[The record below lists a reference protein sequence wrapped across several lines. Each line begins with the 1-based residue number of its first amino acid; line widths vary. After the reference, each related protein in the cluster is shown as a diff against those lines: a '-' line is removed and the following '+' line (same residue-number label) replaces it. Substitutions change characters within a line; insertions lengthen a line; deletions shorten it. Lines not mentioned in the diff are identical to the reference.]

1 MDEGLVALVTA
12 GVGLV
17 GALGGAAMGG
27 LAAVRGARMGAETTA
42 RATIEQ
48 ARTQERAQHGYWLRN
63 ERKRAAVLMLEA
75 YDGFT
80 LAASDVTRMFDLE
93 IEASTDV
100 WSAYGS
106 SVNEIRRA
114 YFPLRL
120 LRPARVHQ
128 ASRELW
134 QLIEQYHAA
143 IEEWARGIMTA
154 TNEVRAEWRAREEQQ
169 RYTLGRAHSDL
180 LDAVSDSLQGND
192 AVLRP
197 ATDGV

>member
-1 MDEGLVALVTA
+1 MNEGLVALATA

-48 ARTQERAQHGYWLRN
+48 ARTQERAQHDHWLRD

-75 YDGFT
+75 YDRFT
-80 LAASDVTRMFDLE
+80 IAASNITRMFDLE

-100 WSAYGS
+100 WSAYKTS
-106 SVNEIRRA
+106 INEIRGA

-120 LRPARVHQ
+120 LGPTRVHQ
-128 ASRELW
+128 AARELW
-134 QLIEQYHAA
+134 QSIEQHNEG
-143 IEEWARGIMTA
+143 IQEWADGIMTA
-154 TNEVRAEWRAREEQQ
+154 TDETRAEWRAREEQQ
-169 RYTLGRAHSDL
+169 RYTLARAHSDL
-180 LDAVSDSLQGND
+180 IDAASESLQGND
-192 AVLRP
+192 AVPRP
-197 ATDGV
+197 N

>member
-27 LAAVRGARMGAETTA
+27 LAAVRGARLGAETTA

-48 ARTQERAQHGYWLRN
+48 VRTQERAQHDHWLRD

-75 YDGFT
+75 YDRFT
-80 LAASDVTRMFDLE
+80 IAASNVTRMFDLE
-93 IEASTDV
+93 IEASPDV
-100 WSAYGS
+100 WSAYNAS
-106 SVNEIRRA
+106 MNEIRRA

-120 LRPARVHQ
+120 LGPARVHQ
-128 ASRELW
+128 AARGLW
-134 QLIEQYHAA
+134 QLIEEYHEG
-143 IEEWARGIMTA
+143 IEEWADGIMTA
-154 TNEVRAEWRAREEQQ
+154 TDETRAGWGTREEQQ

-180 LDAVSDSLQGND
+180 IDAVSESLQGNHS
-192 AVLRP
+192 VPRP
-197 ATDGV
+197 N

>member
-27 LAAVRGARMGAETTA
+27 LAAVRGARIGAETTA

-48 ARTQERAQHGYWLRN
+48 ARTQERAQRDHWLRD

-75 YDGFT
+75 YDRFT
-80 LAASDVTRMFDLE
+80 IAASNVTRMFDLE
-93 IEASTDV
+93 IEASSDV
-100 WSAYGS
+100 WSAHNAS
-106 SVNEIRRA
+106 MNEIRGA

-120 LRPARVHQ
+120 LGPAPVHQ
-128 ASRELW
+128 AARELW
-134 QLIEQYHAA
+134 QLIEQYH
-143 IEEWARGIMTA
+143 EGVQEWADGIMTA
-154 TNEVRAEWRAREEQQ
+154 TDETRVEWRAREEQQ

-180 LDAVSDSLQGND
+180 IDAVSESLQGGD
-192 AVLRP
+192 AVP
-197 ATDGV
+197 CPN

>member
-48 ARTQERAQHGYWLRN
+48 ARTQERAQHDHWLRD
-63 ERKRAAVLMLEA
+63 ERKRAAVLMLEV
-75 YDGFT
+75 YDRFT
-80 LAASDVTRMFDLE
+80 IAASNVTRMFDLE
-93 IEASTDV
+93 IEASPDV
-100 WSAYGS
+100 WSAYNTS
-106 SVNEIRRA
+106 MNEIRGA

-120 LRPARVHQ
+120 LGPARVHQ
-128 ASRELW
+128 GARELW
-134 QLIEQYHAA
+134 QLIEQYNEG
-143 IEEWARGIMTA
+143 IQEWADGIMTA
-154 TNEVRAEWRAREEQQ
+154 TDETRAEWRAREEQQ

-180 LDAVSDSLQGND
+180 IDAVSESLQGND
-192 AVLRP
+192 AVP
-197 ATDGV
+197 SPN

>member
-48 ARTQERAQHGYWLRN
+48 ARTQERAQHDHWLRD
-63 ERKRAAVLMLEA
+63 ERKRAAVLMLEV
-75 YDGFT
+75 YDRFT
-80 LAASDVTRMFDLE
+80 IAASDVTRMFDLE

-100 WSAYGS
+100 WSAYS
-106 SVNEIRRA
+106 SCMNEIRGA

-120 LRPARVHQ
+120 LGPARVHQ
-128 ASRELW
+128 AARQLW
-134 QLIEQYHAA
+134 QLIEQYHEG
-143 IEEWARGIMTA
+143 IKEWADGIMTA
-154 TNEVRAEWRAREEQQ
+154 TEETRAEWRAREEQQ
-169 RYTLGRAHSDL
+169 RYTLGRVHSDL
-180 LDAVSDSLQGND
+180 IDAVSESLQGND
-192 AVLRP
+192 AVPRP
-197 ATDGV
+197 N